1 MKTEDMWKRKVK
13 KFSLK
18 KTYYLML
25 VICIGIPI
33 FTVFAA
39 ALLIL
44 NIQFK
49 QKAVE
54 NIRQMQQTL
63 ITQLDSDV
71 DNLSLRMTSM
81 IYANNYEVMEYA
93 AGTDTDDVKEKT
105 ENRNQLDRVENLY
118 LEPNKEV
125 ISLYFRMKDG
135 TDTYMKSY
143 IKDGTKRFADTVW
156 YRNAFQHPNKV
167 YIGCY
172 DTNASGELFLG
183 GKKDMLVLIGVLSP
197 DVNTDSSRKVRMV
210 EFYQSSKIA
219 DQIKANNREYIA
231 GKNRLGLARITDGS
245 GKVIFS
251 VTEKQK
257 FEKKG
262 ITCIRTPV
270 KIYDDTWYIE
280 NYVESKLLTEEF
292 WQISMVLLI
301 VMLVLFLLIVY
312 YSRYFVRSIVEPIEE
327 VNAGLRK
334 VEDGKLDVHI
344 EPGGQFEIRNMIH
357 QFNAMV
363 RRLRQLFQQYEEK
376 LAEGKNS
383 TYYFH
388 ELMRGRMSPLSVEEE
403 HPAFFQDAYVLIGI
417 YVYGRDAG
425 KENGML
431 IRSFE
436 KHARYASR
444 CISSQE
450 EEHYIYLFYR
460 VMEQEYEESLYRM
473 TQELQLMAE
482 KELSMQLFFSVGERC
497 EGAQM
502 FKTALEKLRQSM
514 ELRYLVI
521 PNEKNCLRSM
531 KRESKEYILSQVEE
545 YALLADAVLQ
555 ADEKNMIAQR
565 DMIFE
570 KFRTV
575 DLETVRLE
583 CCSIIIAIGQRAVR
597 DGDSLSHIFGQRHD
611 YIEKLDR
618 IMDARS
624 IRMWMTNFLNWI
636 LDYVASRL
644 DVRENDMVVM
654 AKRYIADQ
662 YENPAL
668 TLKDVADHVGLNEK
682 YFSGRFTKEA
692 GETVSE
698 YLTDVRIQ
706 KAKELLRTTNFKI
719 YEIAEMV
726 GYQTAEHFNRM
737 FKKKMQMSPS
747 AFRKENKK
755 E

>member
-1 MKTEDMWKRKVK
+1 MKRSGEWKRKIK
-13 KFSLK
+13 KLPLK

-25 VICIGIPI
+25 VTCIGIPI
-33 FTVFAA
+33 FMVFAV

-63 ITQLDSDV
+63 ITQLTSDV

-93 AGTDTDDVKEKT
+93 AGTDTDNVQEKT
-105 ENRNQLDRVENLY
+105 KNRNQLDRVENLY

-135 TDTYMKSY
+135 TDTYLKNY
-143 IKDGTKRFADTVW
+143 IKDETKRFSNMLW
-156 YRNAFQHPNKV
+156 YRNALQHPNKV

-172 DTNASGELFLG
+172 DTNASGELFFG

-219 DQIKANNREYIA
+219 DQIKTNNRAYVA
-231 GKNRLGLARITDGS
+231 GKNRLGIARITDGS
-245 GKVIFS
+245 GNVIFS
-251 VTEKQK
+251 VNKKQT
-257 FEKKG
+257 FEEKG

-270 KIYDDTWYIE
+270 KIYDDIWYIE
-280 NYVESKLLTEEF
+280 NYVKSKILTEEF
-292 WQISMVLLI
+292 WQVSVFLLI
-301 VMLVLFLLIVY
+301 VMLVLFLLVAY

-344 EPGGQFEIRNMIH
+344 EPSGQFEIRNMIH

-363 RRLRQLFQQYEEK
+363 RRLRELFQQYEEK
-376 LAEGKNS
+376 LSEGKNS
-383 TYYFH
+383 AYYFH

-417 YVYGRDAG
+417 YVYGRDT
-425 KENGML
+425 ENATGTL
-431 IRSFE
+431 IKSFE

-460 VMEQEYEESLYRM
+460 VMEQEYEESLYHM
-473 TQELQLMAE
+473 TEELQQMAE
-482 KELSMQLFFSVGERC
+482 KELSMQLFFSVGEWC

-502 FKTALEKLRQSM
+502 FEAAKEEIRQSM
-514 ELRYLVI
+514 ELRYLVL
-521 PNEKNCLRSM
+521 PNEKNSLRFM
-531 KRESKEYILSQVEE
+531 KKEARRDMISHAKQYES
-545 YALLADAVLQ
+545 LADAVFL

-570 KFRTV
+570 KFRTM
-575 DLETVRLE
+575 DLEMVHLE
-583 CCSIIIAIGQRAVR
+583 CCSVIIAIGQRAVR
-597 DGDSLSHIFGQRHD
+597 DGDSLSHIFGQRYD

-624 IRMWMTNFLNWI
+624 IRMWMTNFLSWI
-636 LDYVASRL
+636 LECAASRL

-719 YEIAEMV
+719 YEISEMV
-726 GYQTAEHFNRM
+726 GYQTVEHFNRM

>member
-1 MKTEDMWKRKVK
+1 MKRNGEWKRKIK
-13 KFSLK
+13 KLPLK

-25 VICIGIPI
+25 VTCIGIPI
-33 FTVFAA
+33 FVVFVV

-63 ITQLDSDV
+63 ITQLTSDV

-93 AGTDTDDVKEKT
+93 AGTDTDNVQKKT
-105 ENRNQLDRVENLY
+105 KNRNQLDRVENLY

-135 TDTYMKSY
+135 TDTYLKNY
-143 IKDGTKRFADTVW
+143 IKDGTKRFSNMLW
-156 YRNAFQHPNKV
+156 YRNALQHPNKV

-219 DQIKANNREYIA
+219 DQIKTNNRAYLA
-231 GKNRLGLARITDGS
+231 GKNRLGIARITDAS
-245 GKVIFS
+245 GNVIFS
-251 VTEKQK
+251 VDKKQT
-257 FEKKG
+257 FGKKG

-280 NYVESKLLTEEF
+280 NYVESKILTEEF
-292 WQISMVLLI
+292 WQVSVFLLI
-301 VMLVLFLLIVY
+301 VMLVLFLLVAY

-363 RRLRQLFQQYEEK
+363 RRLRELFQQYEEK
-376 LAEGKNS
+376 LSEGKNS
-383 TYYFH
+383 AYYFH

-417 YVYGRDAG
+417 YVYGRDA
-425 KENGML
+425 ENGTGIL
-431 IRSFE
+431 IKSFE

-444 CISSQE
+444 CISCQE
-450 EEHYIYLFYR
+450 DEHYIYLFYR
-460 VMEQEYEESLYRM
+460 VMEQEYEESLYHM
-473 TQELQLMAE
+473 TEELQQMAE
-482 KELSMQLFFSVGERC
+482 KELSMQLFFSVGELC

-502 FKTALEKLRQSM
+502 FEVAKEEIRQSM
-514 ELRYLVI
+514 ELRYLVL
-521 PNEKNCLRSM
+521 PNEKNSLRFM
-531 KRESKEYILSQVEE
+531 KKEAKRDMISHAKQYEP
-545 YALLADAVLQ
+545 LADAVFL
-555 ADEKNMIAQR
+555 ADEKNMIVQR

-570 KFRTV
+570 KFRTM
-575 DLETVRLE
+575 DLEMVRLE
-583 CCSIIIAIGQRAVR
+583 CCSVIIAIGQRAVQ
-597 DGDSLSHIFGQRHD
+597 DGDSLSHIFGQGYD

-636 LDYVASRL
+636 LEYVASRL
-644 DVRENDMVVM
+644 NVRENDMVVM

-719 YEIAEMV
+719 YEISEMV